1 MYISSFFHSA
11 RKMQLRWKI
20 AVAAVRDGRLEFSIR
35 TRFYVGG
42 PNGGAYNA
50 LC

>member
-1 MYISSFFHSA
+1 MHISSFFHSA

-42 PNGGAYNA
+42 PNFWADNA
-50 LC
+50 FC